1 MKGNPNLPVAEYDAE
16 GKLVPLENETE
27 EDTLARESVI
37 LYATGQSANH
47 PNTVFPEYEP
57 NDHPSVDG
65 EEGSGTT
72 PLAPVIESLEPEEIA
87 IGGEDFTFYVQGQN
101 FTDESVMSFAG
112 HDEPTTLEADGRVS
126 TIVKPSLWGGPDTVK
141 VSVRNG
147 NMTSNEMDFTFTEA
161 EAGGTSSRR
170 EREKNRNKRY

>member
-1 MKGNPNLPVAEYDAE
+1 MKGNPNVTVAEYDAE

-47 PNTVFPEYEP
+47 PSEVFPDYELG
-57 NDHPSVDG
+57 DHPGGDG
-65 EEGSGTT
+65 STGSGETLT
-72 PLAPVIESLEPEEIA
+72 PVIESIEPEEVA
-87 IGGEDFTFYVQGQN
+87 IGSDDIFFYVQGQN

-112 HDEPTTLEADGRVS
+112 HDEPTTLEDDGRLS
-126 TIVKPSLWGGPDTVK
+126 TIVKPSLWANPDTVK
-141 VSVRNG
+141 VSIRNG
-147 NMTSNEMDFTFTEA
+147 NMTSNEVDFAFTDA

-170 EREKNRNKRY
+170 EREKSKHKRY